1 MPETFAKIVH
11 IGFPEQAMTPTRWRE
26 IEDLYHLAADLKPAA
41 RAALLE
47 GADAELR
54 REVESLLAH
63 LGPLPD
69 LGLLQPECDN
79 TAGEQLKP
87 GDRLGPYRIEG
98 PLGAGG
104 MAEVYR
110 ARDKQLDRD
119 AAIKILPAALALDP
133 ERLARFERE
142 AKVLA
147 SLNHPNIAQ
156 VYGIAEGGGSGSRRL
171 RGIAM
176 ELVPGNPV
184 SGPLPVATA
193 LDYARQIA
201 GALIAAH
208 ECGIVHR
215 DLKPANIMVTPDG
228 IVKVLDFGLAKTD
241 GESQATSDSRP
252 VLSASGMI
260 LGTAGYM
267 APEQARAQNVDRRAD
282 IWAFGVV
289 LYEMLT
295 GSRLFEGA
303 TVSDCIADILRK
315 EPDLSK
321 VPPGVRRLL
330 GLCLQKDLQKRL
342 QSLGDWQ
349 HLVDPEESQAKSS
362 GARGPRK
369 IAWFAVPAILVTAA
383 AGIWLSWPRPSHSPH
398 PARFQLDLPEGI
410 YFDRNV
416 SVSPDGQNL
425 VFSATGEKD
434 GLWIH
439 NLDTLEWRRLPGTEH
454 GKSPFWSP
462 DSRYLGFVVPGND
475 GSEVKKIDVSGG
487 SAATVYTAPGHR
499 LGEGSWNQNGD
510 LIVGGAVGEPI
521 RKISANGGAATA
533 VTVVDAERGE
543 SSHGKPQFL
552 PDGEHFLYWVSGRGE
567 AGGMYSGSL
576 DNLPAAQP
584 RERIITAPAR
594 YANGK
599 LLFVR
604 GGALMAQLF
613 DANRHQLTGQPMV
626 LAEHAQTVLGLPVL
640 SASDGVLAYRSG
652 PESAGYELTWLD
664 RHGKEIGTV
673 GQPGDAAPKL
683 SPDQRH
689 AAVIDSGPGSLWILD
704 FARGLGTRFT
714 FQSKVASPVWSR
726 DGKRIFYSSGP
737 KLDAVFVKNVDESG
751 PETELLRLPG
761 SFVYPTSV
769 SPDGRFLLYFT
780 SAKPQGPGLQGQTW
794 VLPLAKGSR
803 SVHLLDSPFSENW
816 AVFSPDGRWIAYRSN
831 ESGRFEVYLRS
842 VVSSE
847 SGGLSMGEGKWQVS
861 RESVSAV
868 PPAWRQDS
876 KEVVYMTSQDVMTAV
891 SVDSSHGA
899 LQLGSPTPLFTV
911 PCSCGLDMTAD
922 GQRFLVQGTVGAGS
936 KAPLTI
942 VLNWQTELKR
952 R

>member
-1 MPETFAKIVH
+1 
-11 IGFPEQAMTPTRWRE
+11 MTPARWRE
-26 IEDLYHLAADLKPAA
+26 IEDLYHMAADLKPAA

-47 GADAELR
+47 GTDPELR

-69 LGLLQPECDN
+69 LGLGLPEHDN
-79 TAGEQLKP
+79 EAGEQLKP
-87 GDRLGPYRIEG
+87 GDRLGPYRIECA
-98 PLGAGG
+98 LGAGG

-110 ARDKQLDRD
+110 ARDTQLERD
-119 AAIKILPAALALDP
+119 AAIKILPAALAFHP

-176 ELVPGNPV
+176 ELVPGKPI
-184 SGPLPVATA
+184 SGPLPVATVI
-193 LDYARQIA
+193 DYASQIA
-201 GALIAAH
+201 RALNAAH
-208 ECGIVHR
+208 ERGIVHR
-215 DLKPANIMVTPDG
+215 DLKPANIMVTLDG
-228 IVKVLDFGLAKTD
+228 IVKILDFGLAKTG
-241 GESQATSDSRP
+241 GESQATSESP
-252 VLSASGMI
+252 PELSASGMI

-315 EPDLSK
+315 EPDLSR
-321 VPPGVRRLL
+321 VPARVRRLL
-330 GLCLQKDLQKRL
+330 EMCLQKDPQKRL

-349 HLVDPEESQAKSS
+349 HLVDPEGSRGKSS
-362 GARGPRK
+362 GARALRK
-369 IAWFAVPAILVTAA
+369 IAWFTVPAILVAAA
-383 AGIWLSWPRPSHSPH
+383 AGVWSAWSRTSGPPR
-398 PARFQLDLPEGI
+398 PARFQVNLPEDI
-410 YFDRNV
+410 YFDRSV

-425 VFSATGEKD
+425 VFSAAGEKD

-462 DSRYLGFVVPGND
+462 DSRYLGFVVPGDD
-475 GSEVKKIDVSGG
+475 GTEVKKIDLSGG
-487 SAATVYTAPGHR
+487 SAATVYTAQGHQ

-510 LIVGGAVGEPI
+510 LIIGGPDGEPI
-521 RKISANGGAATA
+521 RKIAANAGAATA
-533 VTVVDAERGE
+533 VTIVDAARGE
-543 SSHGKPQFL
+543 LTHGKPQFL

-576 DNLPAAQP
+576 ENLPAAQP
-584 RERIITAPAR
+584 RERIITVPAR

-613 DANRHQLTGQPMV
+613 DANRRQLTGEPML

-652 PESAGYELTWLD
+652 PESPAYELTWLD

-673 GQPGDAAPKL
+673 GQPGDGAPKL
-683 SPDQRH
+683 SPDQQH
-689 AAVIDSGPGSLWILD
+689 AAVIDTSRERSLWILD
-704 FARGLGTRFT
+704 FARGLRIRFT
-714 FQSKVASPVWSR
+714 FQSGVASPVWSR
-726 DGKRIFYSSGP
+726 DGKRMFYSAGP
-737 KLDAVFVKNVDESG
+737 KLDAIFVKNVNDSG

-780 SAKPQGPGLQGQTW
+780 DAKPDGHVLHGQTW

-803 SVHLLDSPFSENW
+803 PVHLLDSQFSEDW

-842 VVSSE
+842 VVSSG
-847 SGGLSMGEGKWQVS
+847 SGGLSLGTGKWQAS
-861 RESVSAV
+861 RDSVSDV
-868 PPAWRQDS
+868 PPAWRRDTR
-876 KEVVYMTSQDVMTAV
+876 EVVYMTSQDVMTAV

-899 LQLGSPTPLFTV
+899 LQLGSPTPLFTA

-922 GQRFLVQGTVGAGS
+922 GQRFLVEGAVGAGS

-942 VLNWQTELKR
+942 VLNWQAELKR
-952 R
+952 P